1 MKRTTLRRY
10 VEAVA
15 DWMQPGAPSGQ
26 GRARIRH
33 RATVHVS
40 ETDELRLWRDPPAPD
55 APPKRRAFKVG

>member
-33 RATVHVS
+33 RATLHVS
-40 ETDELRLWRDPPAPD
+40 EADKTRLWHDLSAADTPPL
-55 APPKRRAFKVG
+55 RCVFEVG